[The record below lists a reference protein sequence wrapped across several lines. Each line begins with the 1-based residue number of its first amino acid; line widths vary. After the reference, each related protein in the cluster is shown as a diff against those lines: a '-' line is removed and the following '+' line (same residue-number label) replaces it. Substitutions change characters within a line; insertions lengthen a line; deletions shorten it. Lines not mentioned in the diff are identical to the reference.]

1 MNVLIIEDERNSAEK
16 LKKYLHQIDEEI
28 KVMAELSSVRESIRF
43 LRERRDPDLIFI
55 DIQLADGESFEIF
68 EQVSSEAFLIF
79 VTAYDQHALRAL
91 DLKVVSYLLKP
102 FDRQDVAKALQKYD
116 GFREQKKLEVPKERF
131 VVKKGNRSYT
141 FSIHDIAYFVKDQVL
156 YLVARSGERFLMDYT
171 LDELEAKLSPVLFF
185 RINRGCLI
193 HYESIESFT
202 ADSSHRYRIKL
213 KQSDEEL
220 MVSQSRSSDFKRWVQ
235 AF

>member
-1 MNVLIIEDERNSAEK
+1 MNVLIIEDERNSVEK
-16 LKKYLHQIDEEI
+16 LKNYLRQIDPGI
-28 KVMAELSSVRESIRF
+28 KIMAELRSVRESIRF

-68 EQVSSEAFLIF
+68 EQVSSNAFLIF

-102 FDRQDVAKALQKYD
+102 FDQQDVVKALKKYD
-116 GFREQKKLEVPKERF
+116 GFQEQRKMEVPKERF

-141 FSIHDIAYFVKDQVL
+141 FSIHDIAYFFKDEVL
-156 YLVARSGERFLMDYT
+156 YLVARSGERFLMDHT
-171 LDELEAKLSPVLFF
+171 LDELEAILSPVLFF
-185 RINRGCLI
+185 RVNRSCII
-193 HYESIESFT
+193 HYESIESFIP
-202 ADSSHRYRIKL
+202 DSSHRYRIKL
-213 KQSDEEL
+213 KQVDTE
-220 MVSQSRSSDFKRWVQ
+220 MIVSQSRSGDFRRWVQ

>member
-16 LKKYLHQIDEEI
+16 LKKYLLQIDQEI
-28 KVMAELSSVRESIRF
+28 KVLAELSSVRESIRF

-68 EQVSSEAFLIF
+68 EKVSSEAFLIF

-91 DLKVVSYLLKP
+91 DHKVVSYLLKP
-102 FDRQDVAKALQKYD
+102 FDQQDVVKALKKYD
-116 GFREQKKLEVPKERF
+116 GFRKQKKLETPKERF

-141 FSIHDIAYFVKDQVL
+141 FSTHDIAYFIKDKVL
-156 YLVARSGERFLMDYT
+156 YLVARSGERFLMDHT
-171 LDELEAKLSPVLFF
+171 LDELETTLSSLLFF
-185 RINRGCLI
+185 RISRSCLI

-202 ADSSHRYRIKL
+202 SDSSHRFRIKL
-213 KQSDEEL
+213 KQLNEEL
-220 MVSQSRSSDFKRWVQ
+220 MVSQSRSGDFKRWVQ